1 MKAPTADNEA
11 ERLAA
16 LDRYNILDTPREPE
30 FDEITELLAHICNVP
45 IAVVNLIGADRQWF
59 KSERGLGTRQTP
71 LETSFCAH
79 AILQP
84 GLFVVPDTT
93 RDDRFAGN
101 PLVSGEPYLRFYAGA
116 LLETPDGYP
125 LGTLCVLD
133 TEPRQLTTSQLDAL
147 GTLADHVMNLLE
159 LRRAM
164 REREQLNKRLE
175 ASLKAQKRLI
185 DTVAHDLRTPLGTI
199 ALTAQQLEETAVEE
213 EARETA
219 QRLRRAAQRMGQLA
233 DDLIAREELGVGVLS
248 MEPGERDLEAIVAE
262 VVDLLAPIAARE
274 DIALKLEPYAEL
286 PRVCC
291 DAFRTGQVLTN
302 VVGNAVKF
310 TPAGGEVVVRVEA
323 LAEEVRVTVRDD
335 GPGIAAGEVE
345 AVFEPFWRS
354 PDASA
359 GGTGLGL
366 AIARRLIE
374 AQGGRIGLESE
385 LGQGTLVWF
394 TLPLAGAG
402 RSMCEGEG

>member
-1 MKAPTADNEA
+1 MKAAVPDNEA
-11 ERLAA
+11 RRLAA
-16 LDRYNILDTPREPE
+16 LAAYEVLDTPREPE
-30 FDEITELLAHICNVP
+30 FDAITELIAHICGAP
-45 IAVVNLIGADRQWF
+45 IAVVNLIDEDRQWF
-59 KSERGLGTRQTP
+59 KAEVGLGVRETP
-71 LETSFCAH
+71 LDTSFCAH

-84 GLFVVPDTT
+84 GLFVVPDTMK
-93 RDDRFAGN
+93 DERFACN
-101 PLVSGEPYLRFYAGA
+101 PLVTGEPGLRFYAGA
-116 LLETPDGYP
+116 LLESEEGYP
-125 LGTLCVLD
+125 IGTLCVLD